1 MIIKSPRWSC
11 HDTMFKSSESREP
24 EKTKKLFGGKAG
36 QVWLF
41 RLGVLTDAHTM
52 REGELRGLAWLNGR
66 QHAICRSGV

>member
-1 MIIKSPRWSC
+1 MMIIKSPRWSC

-52 REGELRGLAWLNGR
+52 REGE
-66 QHAICRSGV
+66 